1 LYTTLKV
8 LILFYEIKRA
18 NAIGVASALVIKT
31 ICVRLF
37 IYFLILVLYI
47 SNHLSA
53 STKHITYVK
62 IVLLPQL

>member
-1 LYTTLKV
+1 MN
-8 LILFYEIKRA
+8 IKRA
-18 NAIGVASALVIKT
+18 DAIGVASALGNKT
-31 ICVRLF
+31 IRIRLF

-62 IVLLPQL
+62 IVLLPQS